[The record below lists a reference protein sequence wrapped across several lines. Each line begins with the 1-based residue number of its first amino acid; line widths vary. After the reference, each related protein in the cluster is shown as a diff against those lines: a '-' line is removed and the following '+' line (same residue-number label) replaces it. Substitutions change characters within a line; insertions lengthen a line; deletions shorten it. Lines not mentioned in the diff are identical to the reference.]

1 MHILRTQANLIPI
14 NTINPISEK
23 QKTYLIGYFL
33 STKLSNSLTRKPL
46 LTKIKLHLYLIN
58 STLQILKRRSKMQP
72 TKVQSM
78 DQVSFPMLTVQSL

>member
-58 STLQILKRRSKMQP
+58 STLQILKTRSKMQP